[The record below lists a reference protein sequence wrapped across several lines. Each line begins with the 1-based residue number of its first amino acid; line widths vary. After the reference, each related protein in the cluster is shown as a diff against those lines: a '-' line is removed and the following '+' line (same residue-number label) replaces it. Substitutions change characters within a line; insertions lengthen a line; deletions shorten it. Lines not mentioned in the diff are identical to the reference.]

1 MSLLN
6 LLLAGTALVA
16 TSMTLLWLL
25 GIRRRNFSYVDIGW
39 SANFTLLA
47 VLYGLEGGGEGSRR
61 LLIATMYGLWGLR
74 LAWHLG
80 RRIVG
85 EPEEGRY
92 VELRRQWSADGEGAL
107 NRRMYRFY
115 LLQAALDL
123 VLAAPLLIVAQNPAA
138 TLSPLEWLALALWL
152 MALAGETVADAQL
165 AHFKRSG
172 AGHGAVCDRGLWRY
186 SRHPNYF
193 CEWLVWVAYAIA
205 ALASPPWGYLGLL
218 MPALMLYFLLRV
230 TGIPATEAQALR
242 SKGDA
247 YRDYQR
253 RTSAFVPL
261 PPRRTR

>member
-1 MSLLN
+1 MTTPA
-6 LLLAGTALVA
+6 LLLVAALTVIA
-16 TSMTLLWLL
+16 SMTGLWLL

-39 SANFTLLA
+39 SANFALIALLCM
-47 VLYGLEGGGEGSRR
+47 LWGGGDAGRR
-61 LLIATMYGLWGLR
+61 LLIGAMYGLWGLR

-92 VELRRQWSADGEGAL
+92 VELRRKWGEAGEAAL

-115 LLQAALDL
+115 LLQAVLDV
-123 VLAAPLLIVAQNPAA
+123 VLSLPLFVVAQNPAPGIA
-138 TLSPLEWLALALWL
+138 PLEWTALGLWIVALV
-152 MALAGETVADAQL
+152 GETIADAQL
-165 AHFKRSG
+165 AAFKHSG
-172 AGHGAVCDRGLWRY
+172 AGHAAVCDRGLWRY

-193 CEWLVWVAYAIA
+193 CEWLVWVAYALA
-205 ALASPPWGYLGLL
+205 ALASPPWGWLGLT

-247 YRDYQR
+247 YRAYQR
-253 RTSAFVPL
+253 RTSAFIPL
-261 PPRRTR
+261 PPRRA

>member
-1 MSLLN
+1 MSPAALL
-6 LLLAGTALVA
+6 LVA
-16 TSMTLLWLL
+16 TIAVTASMTALWRL

-39 SANFTLLA
+39 SANFALLA
-47 VLYGLEGGGEGSRR
+47 LLCGLWSGGNPDRR
-61 LLIATMYGLWGLR
+61 LLIGAMYGLWSLR

-92 VELRRQWSADGEGAL
+92 VELRQKWGAAGEAAL
-107 NRRMYRFY
+107 NWRMYRFY
-115 LLQAALDL
+115 LLQAALD
-123 VLAAPLLIVAQNPAA
+123 VLLSLPLFVVAGNPAPA
-138 TLSPLEWLALALWL
+138 IAPLEWAALVLWTL
-152 MALAGETVADAQL
+152 ALAGEAVADAQL
-165 AHFKRSG
+165 AAFKRTSG
-172 AGHGAVCDRGLWRY
+172 DHGAVCDRGLWRY

-193 CEWLVWVAYAIA
+193 CEWLVWVAYALA
-205 ALASPPWGYLGLL
+205 ALASPPWGWLGLA
-218 MPALMLYFLLRV
+218 MPALMLFFLLRV

-261 PPRRTR
+261 PPRRE